1 VIERRL
7 KMARVVLVKIVD
19 EQNAPVAGQQ
29 VRTSDMKTEES
40 LVTGA
45 DGRVNLLIASD
56 SVSLTVNGKTV
67 YEGEAAALDREAVF
81 TLEGKRL

>member
-1 VIERRL
+1 
-7 KMARVVLVKIVD
+7 MARVVLVKIVD

-29 VRTSDMKTEES
+29 IRTSDMKTTES

-56 SVSLTVNGKTV
+56 SVSLAVNGKTV
-67 YEGEAAALDREAVF
+67 YEGDAAALEREAVF
-81 TLEGKRL
+81 TLEGKRV

>member
-1 VIERRL
+1 
-7 KMARVVLVKIVD
+7 MARVVLVRIVD

-29 VRTSDMKTEES
+29 VRTSDMKTTES

-56 SVSLTVNGKTV
+56 SISLAVNGKTV
-67 YEGEAAALDREAVF
+67 YEGDAAALEREAVF

>member
-1 VIERRL
+1 
-7 KMARVVLVKIVD
+7 MARVVLVKIVD

>member
-1 VIERRL
+1 
-7 KMARVVLVKIVD
+7 MARVVLVRIVD

-29 VRTSDMKTEES
+29 VRTSDMKTSES

-67 YEGEAAALDREAVF
+67 FEGDAAALEREAVF
-81 TLEGKRL
+81 TPEGKRR

>member
-1 VIERRL
+1 
-7 KMARVVLVKIVD
+7 MARVVLVKIVD

-29 VRTSDMKTEES
+29 VRTSDMKTTES

-56 SVSLTVNGKTV
+56 SISLAVNGKTV
-67 YEGEAAALDREAVF
+67 YEGDAAALEREAVF

>member
-1 VIERRL
+1 
-7 KMARVVLVKIVD
+7 MARVVLVKIVD

-29 VRTSDMKTEES
+29 VRTSDMKTTES

-56 SVSLTVNGKTV
+56 SVSLAVNGKTV
-67 YEGEAAALDREAVF
+67 YEGDAAALEREAVF
-81 TLEGKRL
+81 TLEGKRV